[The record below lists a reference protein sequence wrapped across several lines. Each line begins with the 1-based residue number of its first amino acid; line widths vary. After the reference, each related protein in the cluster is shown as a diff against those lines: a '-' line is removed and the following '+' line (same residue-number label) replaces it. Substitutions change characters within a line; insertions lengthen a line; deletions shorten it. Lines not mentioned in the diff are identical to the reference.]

1 MREMLHVDKAVAE
14 VNAGFDYRNHAHM
27 VLSEQMSAGFSE
39 DFA

>member
-14 VNAGFDYRNHAHM
+14 VNAGSDYRNHAHM